1 MGKALLYFLVVSLLL
16 GVALSIANPI
26 PPVTENEESGV
37 WAPDEAEKVFSL
49 RRLLR
54 YGSRQAT
61 LTCDRVP
68 KVCRVIGSPGRNCCR
83 KRCVNLR
90 TDTMNCG
97 RCGKRCRYEEACC
110 LGTCVNILFNRS
122 NCGACNRRC
131 EKGNNCRYGMCN
143 YA

>member
-1 MGKALLYFLVVSLLL
+1 MYKALLYFLTVSLFL
-16 GVALSIANPI
+16 GVALSLAYSI
-26 PPVTENEESGV
+26 PPVTEHNEENGV

-54 YGSRQAT
+54 YRNRQVAM
-61 LTCDRVP
+61 TCDRIP

-90 TDTMNCG
+90 TDIMNSCC
-97 RCGKRCRYEEACC
+97 RGK
-110 LGTCVNILFNRS
+110 CVNILFNRI

-131 EKGNNCRYGMCN
+131 GKGNNCRYGMCN
-143 YA
+143 YS